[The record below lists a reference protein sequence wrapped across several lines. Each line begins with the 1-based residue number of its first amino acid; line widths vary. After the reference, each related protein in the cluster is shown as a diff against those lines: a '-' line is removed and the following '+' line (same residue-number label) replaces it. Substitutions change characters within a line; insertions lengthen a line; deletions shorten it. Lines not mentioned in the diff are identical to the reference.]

1 MDVTTASPA
10 TYHHAQAPD
19 ELYLMVLTKHLQPV
33 KRSCCFFKL
42 KKKGKGKGKK
52 DFTGI
57 KIQNCKIEYYKTF
70 KNKPQKWRFDVLTVH

>member
-33 KRSCCFFKL
+33 KRSCFFKL
-42 KKKGKGKGKK
+42 KKKKERKRKRKK
-52 DFTGI
+52 RL
-57 KIQNCKIEYYKTF
+57 YRH
-70 KNKPQKWRFDVLTVH
+70 KNTKL